1 VELQARELLFQLHA
15 QPRLLL
21 NNARRALSISRFFPI
36 CTKRGGARAAAMTT
50 SLALRDAFFTHDSV
64 QESVLRCIKSVS
76 YHSSDPIVTFA
87 NVALRCPLSLTL
99 TTTALCPF
107 YDDVR
112 IAIPYSSMTAAQL
125 QVLESMVAQLEQAN
139 SLVNCTHMNG
149 DFSVNAIRQGVRVH
163 VDASLLL
170 FAVSCLI
177 ERVTSAH
184 EIDTDT
190 VINVMQQRIA
200 CSVHLHRQQIDQARV
215 LLLQHT
221 AAAQATKSK
230 ATLTSECAVGVP

>member
-1 VELQARELLFQLHA
+1 
-15 QPRLLL
+15 
-21 NNARRALSISRFFPI
+21 
-36 CTKRGGARAAAMTT
+36 MTT

-87 NVALRCPLSLTL
+87 NVALKCPLSLTL

-112 IAIPYSSMTAAQL
+112 IAIPYSCMTAAQL
-125 QVLESMVAQLEQAN
+125 QVLEDMVRQLEQDKC
-139 SLVNCTHMNG
+139 LVNCTHMNG

-184 EIDTDT
+184 DIDTDT

-200 CSVHLHRQQIDQARV
+200 CSVHLHRQQIDQARL
-215 LLLQHT
+215 LLLQHMP
-221 AAAQATKSK
+221 AHATKSS
-230 ATLTSECAVGVP
+230 ATLASGCAVDVP

>member
-1 VELQARELLFQLHA
+1 
-15 QPRLLL
+15 
-21 NNARRALSISRFFPI
+21 
-36 CTKRGGARAAAMTT
+36 MTT

-76 YHSSDPIVTFA
+76 YHSSDPIVAFA
-87 NVALRCPLSLTL
+87 NVALKCPLSLTL

-112 IAIPYSSMTAAQL
+112 IAIPYSCMTVAQL
-125 QVLESMVAQLEQAN
+125 QVLQGMVAQLEQGRA
-139 SLVNCTHMNG
+139 LVNCTHLNG

-177 ERVTSAH
+177 ARVTAAH

-200 CSVHLHRQQIDQARV
+200 CSVHLHRQQIDSARV
-215 LLLQHT
+215 MLQKHV
-221 AAAQATKSK
+221 AAQTALTKSR
-230 ATLTSECAVGVP
+230 ATLVPSSAAVP

>member
-1 VELQARELLFQLHA
+1 
-15 QPRLLL
+15 
-21 NNARRALSISRFFPI
+21 
-36 CTKRGGARAAAMTT
+36 MTT
-50 SLALRDAFFTHDSV
+50 SLALRDAFFAHDCV
-64 QESVLRCIKSVS
+64 QESVLSCIKAVS

-87 NVALRCPLSLTL
+87 NVALKCPLSLTL

-112 IAIPYSSMTAAQL
+112 IAIPYSCMTAAQL
-125 QVLESMVAQLEQAN
+125 LVLQRMLAQLEQDRT
-139 SLVNCTHMNG
+139 LVNCTHLNG

-177 ERVTSAH
+177 GRVTAAH
-184 EIDTDT
+184 DIDTDT

-200 CSVHLHRQQIDQARV
+200 CSVHLHRQQIDSARV
-215 LLLQHT
+215 LLKQHV
-221 AAAQATKSK
+221 AAQTALTKSK
-230 ATLTSECAVGVP
+230 ATLVPSSAAAP

>member
-1 VELQARELLFQLHA
+1 
-15 QPRLLL
+15 
-21 NNARRALSISRFFPI
+21 
-36 CTKRGGARAAAMTT
+36 MTT

-87 NVALRCPLSLTL
+87 NVALKCPLSLTL

-112 IAIPYSSMTAAQL
+112 IAIPYSCMTAAQL
-125 QVLESMVAQLEQAN
+125 LVLQRLLAQLGHDRT
-139 SLVNCTHMNG
+139 LVNCTHLNG

-177 ERVTSAH
+177 GRVTAAH
-184 EIDTDT
+184 DIDTDT

-200 CSVHLHRQQIDQARV
+200 CSVHLHRQQIDSARV
-215 LLLQHT
+215 LLKQHV
-221 AAAQATKSK
+221 AAQTALTKSR
-230 ATLTSECAVGVP
+230 ATLVPSSASAP